1 MSSNIPDSQ
10 LGSSIEILDSESDGQ
25 PSDISATS
33 EVVDDGHLQIDG
45 NANQNNTTVNV
56 ENDAEEED
64 APDGFG
70 SFFDSFNSDE
80 VDDEEDPPADSD
92 MCTQGIAQN
101 IGGTN
106 GQFDSSDG
114 ERDRFTLAE
123 ENSTTQAGDTVSL

>member
-45 NANQNNTTVNV
+45 NANQNSTFVNV

-64 APDGFG
+64 APDDFG

-80 VDDEEDPPADSD
+80 VDDEEDPP
-92 MCTQGIAQN
+92 QGIAQN